1 MMISG
6 YDPTSSNN
14 YEYSHT
20 LVSHIIKGKI

>member
-1 MMISG
+1 MMSSG

-14 YEYSHT
+14 NEYSHT